1 MQSNQTDPRRV
12 SDPNRIPRRAWVVLA
27 AIIPSVL
34 LVVIDASIVNVAFPV
49 IGEDLNASDG
59 VLSWIITGYSLAVA
73 SLLLIAGRMADRLGR
88 RKVFLVS
95 VGFFTFGS
103 LLCGIA
109 PNAGW
114 LIAFRVMQGVGGAA
128 IFPSSLAL
136 VLPEFPYGRRSTPIG
151 IWAAT
156 AGLGAVI
163 GPPVGAFLIELFGW
177 RGIFWVNIPVGVA
190 IVMVGLRVISESRS
204 QSVSGRLDWLSVPVG
219 VAGVALLLV
228 ALVQGEQWGYGD
240 VRTLLMLSSGLLM
253 IPILVVRS
261 MRHPQPLLDLSLF
274 RIRSFW
280 ASGISTVFFG
290 MAFLAGFLANT
301 LLLQRLWDWP
311 VWKTGLGLMASPVIS
326 VVSSSAA
333 GAAADRFGHRWLTF
347 GGGALCCLSFGL
359 LYWRIDETPD
369 YFADFFPAAI
379 LLGLGAGLSIS
390 CLTSGA
396 LSEVGPDQFSMGNA
410 TARTIQQ
417 LFYSV
422 GVAVVVAMMSGDSK
436 GDSLSDYQGAWIW
449 IMSTYFVAALV
460 MAVFFPVGTA
470 SSREKLR
477 EEGTAPAP
485 PPDEGRS
492 VTPGIPSSRG

>member
-1 MQSNQTDPRRV
+1 MQSTHIDSNQ
-12 SDPNRIPRRAWVVLA
+12 IPRRAWVVLA

-88 RKVFLVS
+88 RRVFLMS
-95 VGFFTFGS
+95 VGLFTIGS
-103 LLCGIA
+103 LLCGIS

-163 GPPVGAFLIELFGW
+163 GPPVGALLIELFGW

-190 IVMVGLRVISESRS
+190 IVLVGRRVITESRAKET
-204 QSVSGRLDWLSVPVG
+204 SGRLDMLSVPVG

-228 ALVQGEQWGYGD
+228 ALVQGEQWGYVD

-253 IPILVVRS
+253 LPILVVRS

-280 ASGISTVFFG
+280 VSTVSTIFFG
-290 MAFLAGFLANT
+290 MAFLAGFLVNT

-311 VWKTGLGLMASPVIS
+311 IWKTGLGLMASPVMS
-326 VVSSSAA
+326 VASSTLA
-333 GAAADRFGHRWLTF
+333 GAAADRIGHRWLTF
-347 GGGALCCLSFGL
+347 AGGSLCCLSFGIQF
-359 LYWRIDETPD
+359 WRIGDTPD
-369 YFADFFPAAI
+369 YFSDFFPAAI
-379 LLGLGAGLSIS
+379 LLGLGAGLAIS

-396 LSEVGPDQFSMGNA
+396 LSEVRPDQFSMGNA

-422 GVAVVVAMMSGDSK
+422 GVAVVVSMLGKGSK
-436 GDSLSDYQGAWIW
+436 GDALGDYRGAWIW
-449 IMSTYFVAALV
+449 IMATYFVSALL

-470 SSREKLR
+470 ASRGALGKETPS
-477 EEGTAPAP
+477 TAPAA
-485 PPDEGRS
+485 DGSS
-492 VTPGIPSSRG
+492 VTPSIPSTTG

>member
-1 MQSNQTDPRRV
+1 MQPNQT
-12 SDPNRIPRRAWVVLA
+12 DPNRIPRRAWVVLA

-95 VGFFTFGS
+95 VGFFTLGS

-177 RGIFWVNIPVGVA
+177 VNIPVGVA
-190 IVMVGLRVISESRS
+190 IVMVGLRVITESRS

-228 ALVQGEQWGYGD
+228 ALVQGEQWGYWD

-253 IPILVVRS
+253 LPILVVRS

-347 GGGALCCLSFGL
+347 GGGALCCLSFGI

-396 LSEVGPDQFSMGNA
+396 LSEVGSDQFSMGNA

-422 GVAVVVAMMSGDSK
+422 GVAVVVAMMSGESK
-436 GDSLSDYQGAWIW
+436 GDSLSDYQGVWIW

-477 EEGTAPAP
+477 EEQGAA
-485 PPDEGRS
+485 GRS
-492 VTPGIPSSRG
+492 VTPGIPSSGG